1 MRTSIWRNG
10 EFLTPVVLAA
20 LVIVGGSP
28 GSAHALGAG
37 PTVIAQSTL
46 PVTVNGGEY
55 ALVQVILEFAPRA
68 GIPRHAH
75 GGPVVATVLAGEIT
89 LQESGTE
96 RTLKAGESWSEQPG
110 APHAA
115 FNRGSEVLRE
125 LSVAEGRGSND
136 GAPPVAPAAPGRA
149 AWR

>member
-10 EFLTPVVLAA
+10 EFLTLVVLAA

-28 GSAHALGAG
+28 WSAHAQGAG
-37 PTVIAQSTL
+37 PTVIAQTAL
-46 PVTVNGGEY
+46 PVTVNGGDY
-55 ALVQVILEFAPRA
+55 ALVQVILEFAPGAR
-68 GIPRHAH
+68 IPRHAH

-110 APHAA
+110 ASGE
-115 FNRGSEVLRE
+115 RGAPGVRQ

-136 GAPPVAPAAPGRA
+136 GAPQ
-149 AWR
+149 

>member
-10 EFLTPVVLAA
+10 EFLTLVVLAA

-28 GSAHALGAG
+28 WSAHAQGAG
-37 PTVIAQSTL
+37 PTVIAQTAL
-46 PVTVNGGEY
+46 PVTVNGGDY
-55 ALVQVILEFAPRA
+55 ALVQVILEFAPGA

-96 RTLKAGESWSEQPG
+96 RTLKAGESWSKQPG

-115 FNRGSEVLRE
+115 FNRGSEVLRV
-125 LSVAEGRGSND
+125 SVSFLLPKGAE
-136 GAPPVAPAAPGRA
+136 ATTVLPQ
-149 AWR
+149 

>member
-28 GSAHALGAG
+28 GSAHAQGAG

-55 ALVQVILEFAPRA
+55 ALVQVILEFAPGA

-89 LQESGTE
+89 LQESETE

-136 GAPPVAPAAPGRA
+136 GAPQ
-149 AWR
+149 

>member
-1 MRTSIWRNG
+1 MRTSIWRKG
-10 EFLTPVVLAA
+10 EFLTLVVLAA

-28 GSAHALGAG
+28 GSAHAQGAG

-46 PVTVNGGEY
+46 PVAVNGGEY
-55 ALVQVILEFAPRA
+55 ALVQVISEFAPGA

-96 RTLKAGESWSEQPG
+96 RTAQSGRELERATGG
-110 APHAA
+110 AP
-115 FNRGSEVLRE
+115 RRV
-125 LSVAEGRGSND
+125 
-136 GAPPVAPAAPGRA
+136 
-149 AWR
+149 

>member
-1 MRTSIWRNG
+1 MRTSIWRKG
-10 EFLTPVVLAA
+10 EFLTLVALAA

-28 GSAHALGAG
+28 GSAHAQGAG
-37 PTVIAQSTL
+37 PTVIAQSAL

-89 LQESGTE
+89 LQES
-96 RTLKAGESWSEQPG
+96 AS
-110 APHAA
+110 
-115 FNRGSEVLRE
+115 NRGCPTPRLIGGARCSRCPSAFCCRRPRKQRRCSPSSACCAGARCLAVTLRTKR
-125 LSVAEGRGSND
+125 EG
-136 GAPPVAPAAPGRA
+136 A
-149 AWR
+149 